1 MKLDIQPI
9 VSTVNVTESTASAA
23 RSAGNVA
30 PETDFSTVLKQ
41 SSQQQ
46 NTVTDTNTR
55 TVEDKETSADNLNID
70 VPQVSK
76 LLYSEKNVSINEKNN
91 GNVSQIETINEVYT
105 PEFVN
110 RITENS
116 ELDSSHDIFPFQS
129 ASLSEP
135 NAEIPKKDVRLL
147 KQVKTYGSQPSK
159 SLYEMSVKSD
169 ETFIRSNTEK
179 LFTASNNAVTPRN
192 EVHNQQDQ
200 LVEQTIHT
208 VQDTLSDT
216 TESAIP
222 IRLLDNNTDT
232 IEVRID
238 VSDVSEEEM
247 PKVLETLVQNLWVP
261 IQNHLIHQNPLPSN
275 PLNTD
280 NVQSVNEGAEETE
293 GISFKPLLDESVQT
307 ISGNKG
313 TGKEISGKGDITT
326 SVGMSSSGDD
336 VVSANTQ
343 KTITVVPKNTEQPI
357 AVTDN
362 KTTNGESTTV
372 REAETTVSKET
383 VTPKITPSNV
393 IYSIHGKQSASPA
406 TNNTTIP
413 ADEKHTSA
421 QLTKNEESI
430 VRQFVDKVFPPQNK
444 KTENV
449 VDKVV
454 QSEQKT
460 PLPNNG
466 KSDISASPVTNN
478 GKETITPLETPKETK
493 TTVSVASENTTNE
506 VEAEETLPKSSG
518 RVYNSATKTSE
529 QTAALKNTESKS
541 STPNTTEQNNI
552 PIEFENS
559 GDTVNTK
566 ENGKSVSSTNTPTH
580 QSVKTERVN
589 PKPVISELVE
599 NKVETVN
606 NEPITHKQTL
616 NTDTEIRNNLN
627 ISDENV
633 QGAEEGNKEPFVTET
648 QSKVK
653 EQKSTAAQ
661 NGTVYKQPIQQSKVS
676 VETYTVND
684 NNTDIIRDDSKSE
697 DDQLHGVKEHQFIAK
712 KSDDIVNENDK
723 NTVINRV
730 VNSSYQSEENVVD
743 TEIVETVSPKIST
756 TEAVKNTAVKNE
768 RPNNLVQSQ
777 TKIEEKQNSSMTEKV
792 VIESSSISYEKKQSA
807 VQNDAP
813 EERIETPAQ
822 AKNTVSVHSKKSE
835 AVINS
840 QQNNESI
847 IQPEYSVNNE
857 FNDENNVET
866 KDGVIN
872 NVHHR
877 EGASQKTETVKEKQ
891 PLSSEKVQKTEQKE
905 ITSENSGI
913 SEHNELAQAKPY
925 GVKENTIESYVE
937 ISEPDIDTQT
947 ETKKSERKNTIE
959 ARNTKSTNEKPAES
973 SVIVDNGN
981 DVPDEVTTSKK
992 GVPTNTAKN
1001 TVPVSTVGQKGSVI
1015 VESVAVPQT
1024 TDTNTEDQQIVQSA
1038 DYDTENTVNEGKVEA
1053 PKNEVKKAHL
1063 ISEPTKKTGNA
1074 SVRTVAE
1081 ETRQRV
1087 EKEEIT
1093 VESKQP
1099 TNTVKASAENENKTS
1114 SAQRVVAKSNTE
1126 NEAVEHRAGTAQQS
1140 EKGIVQS
1147 EIKPNKSEKHI
1158 HNNGIVN
1165 SNKLNA
1171 ELNVS
1176 QKNISSEATVA
1187 VSESSEHIVYSD
1199 NNDNADMPQIKQES
1213 VHNGTIS
1220 DTADIDNDDITTI
1233 PAPKVTNSELKQS
1246 STKSVVLSEK
1256 VDTHNVARESSQ
1268 STVVESGKKEST
1280 AVLEDQANP
1289 SEKQSSQQHSVTPN
1303 KKAEISEHSDEL
1315 GVHKAPSLKSEV
1327 TGKEIPKAKT
1337 VQSENAGKVI
1347 PNTVSVKPE
1356 NTGKESANNTVG
1368 ERTESKQPHAEV
1380 VRNNTTPT
1388 KSEQNA
1394 GNNEVNVG
1402 VTKTVLP
1409 EIPVEHVSDSKET
1422 INKSSTPYQ
1431 NNGKVSSP
1439 KENSTLTQQ
1448 RIPTSES
1455 KKNGVENTSTL
1466 SNQNNAE
1473 ISDLSAEVAD
1483 AGTQVDK
1490 EPKRGNNVKEA
1501 LPKSNK
1507 VTVQETP
1514 EPITDTTVYESA
1526 ESVVNNHTSD
1536 ITDNLEGNEVKSS
1549 KNGISTKS
1557 EHKPITVG
1565 KTVEETENI
1574 EGADV
1579 NQVKTE
1585 NGISDHSERVQ
1596 NNADTNKNAIPS
1608 PSVKRKEVSLS
1619 QNDSLVENTTV
1630 PAENTII
1637 KDVQEDTDNTLENPL
1652 PRQTTKAQESERVI
1666 ARNKE
1671 NLDKKYSAYE
1681 EYSNNTTNEE
1691 YPIPEHNLDVNKDSI
1706 LENEADTYG
1715 NIEEQSSQTDEV
1727 TLTPTN
1733 TVQMPLITDNG
1744 NLYVVKNQDNTNS
1757 AIVVTNTV
1765 SETTENASPI
1775 PSTTGALHAIIE
1787 KASKAGVPVKNIVF
1801 KVRKKEPEITQ
1812 AEHIGASKINTAESP
1827 QGVASKNTGGDTFQK
1842 TITTITEA
1850 AQPIVQTQGRAVGQS
1865 IPNTEEL
1872 TNSAIPT
1879 RQIVSENKQVQNPKE
1894 ISPNRFEVK
1903 ADNNV
1908 TPNNNT
1914 ASFTDENKGESDSLP
1929 KQHIHRNGRITPK
1942 DKINQSLN
1950 DSTFS
1955 DNVDNTV
1962 LTANAEKVESNN
1974 ILDER
1979 KSETLLASKVKEEK
1993 ASALQ
1998 QSASTADVQ
2007 RKEEKES
2014 KEESAAIHNT
2024 PENLGKVS
2032 VQNPTHEQHIVQPSS
2047 ENNNQ
2052 QIRAVDSIST
2062 ARNTNTVQQKK
2073 TTISEPIKVPSDQFA
2088 VTTHEFVRARTNDD
2102 GMVRMVLQPEDL
2114 GTVTVQYTVRNNEAQ
2129 LGVQVETQTA
2139 KNIIESQ
2146 ISTLRDQFTKQGI
2159 TLDKIEVKV
2168 QSEEKNSASQQ
2179 SFADGNKGGGTSQQ
2193 DQESRQSFVRSF
2205 KHTAEARKA
2214 QTALNFTNSAFNRL
2228 FNTNI

>member
-9 VSTVNVTESTASAA
+9 ISTVNVTESTTTAA
-23 RSAGNVA
+23 RNAGNGA

-76 LLYSEKNVSINEKNN
+76 LLYSEKNFSINEKNN

-110 RITENS
+110 RVAENS
-116 ELDSSHDIFPFQS
+116 ELDSAHDVFPFQS

-135 NAEIPKKDVRLL
+135 NAEIPKKDIRLL

-169 ETFIRSNTEK
+169 ETFIRSNTEQ
-179 LFTASNNAVTPRN
+179 LFTASDNAVTPHN
-192 EVHNQQDQ
+192 EVHNQQDRI
-200 LVEQTIHT
+200 VEQTIHT

-216 TESAIP
+216 TESTIP

-280 NVQSVNEGAEETE
+280 NVQSVNEGTEETE

-307 ISGNKG
+307 ISGNNG
-313 TGKEISGKGDITT
+313 TGKEISSKGDTT
-326 SVGMSSSGDD
+326 TNVGISSSDDD
-336 VVSANTQ
+336 VVSADTQ
-343 KTITVVPKNTEQPI
+343 KTVTVTRKNTEQPI

-362 KTTNGESTTV
+362 KSTNGESTTV
-372 REAETTVSKET
+372 RETETPIIKET

-393 IYSIHGKQSASPA
+393 IYSIHGKQSATPA
-406 TNNTTIP
+406 TNNITIP
-413 ADEKHTSA
+413 TDEKNTPA

-466 KSDISASPVTNN
+466 KSDISASLATNI
-478 GKETITPLETPKETK
+478 GKEIITPLETPKETK
-493 TTVSVASENTTNE
+493 TTVSVASENTTHQ
-506 VEAEETLPKSSG
+506 VETEETLHKSYG
-518 RVYNSATKTSE
+518 RVYNSVTKTSE
-529 QTAALKNTESKS
+529 QNTAHKSTESKS

-552 PIEFENS
+552 QTEFENS

-566 ENGKSVSSTNTPTH
+566 ENGSSVSSANIPTH
-580 QSVKTERVN
+580 QSVKTERIN
-589 PKPVISELVE
+589 TKPIITEHGE

-616 NTDTEIRNNLN
+616 NAGAEIRNNPI
-627 ISDENV
+627 ISDENI
-633 QGAEEGNKEPFVTET
+633 QGAEEGNKEPLITET

-653 EQKSTAAQ
+653 EQKSTAPQ

-684 NNTDIIRDDSKSE
+684 NNTEIVKDDSKSE
-697 DDQLHGVKEHQFIAK
+697 DDQIHGVKEHQFIAK
-712 KSDDIVNENDK
+712 KSDDVVKENGK
-723 NTVINRV
+723 NTITNRV
-730 VNSSYQSEENVVD
+730 VNSSYKSEENVVGA
-743 TEIVETVSPKIST
+743 EIAETITPKISVK
-756 TEAVKNTAVKNE
+756 EAVSNNVVKNE
-768 RPNNLVQSQ
+768 RSTNYVQSQ
-777 TKIEEKQNSSMTEKV
+777 TKIEEKQNPSMTEKI
-792 VIESSSISYEKKQSA
+792 VIDDSRISYEKKQSA

-813 EERIETPAQ
+813 EEGTETPAQ

-835 AVINS
+835 AAVNS
-840 QQNNESI
+840 QLNNKSI
-847 IQPEYSVNNE
+847 IQPEYSLNKE

-877 EGASQKTETVKEKQ
+877 EGTSQKTETVKEKQ

-905 ITSENSGI
+905 ITTENQGI
-913 SEHNELAQAKPY
+913 TQHNELAQAKTY
-925 GVKENTIESYVE
+925 DAKENTVESYVE
-937 ISEPDIDTQT
+937 ISQPDIDTQS
-947 ETKKSERKNTIE
+947 ETKKSERKNTV
-959 ARNTKSTNEKPAES
+959 ATNSTKSTNEKPAEL

-992 GVPTNTAKN
+992 DVPTDTAKN
-1001 TVPVSTVGQKGSVI
+1001 NARVSTVGQKGSLI
-1015 VESVAVPQT
+1015 GENVAVRKT

-1038 DYDTENTVNEGKVEA
+1038 GYGTENTVNESEVVV
-1053 PKNEVKKAHL
+1053 PKNDVKKASL
-1063 ISEPTKKTGNA
+1063 ISEPTKKVGNDA
-1074 SVRTVAE
+1074 EHIVVE
-1081 ETRQRV
+1081 ETRQTV
-1087 EKEEIT
+1087 EKEGIT

-1114 SAQRVVAKSNTE
+1114 SAQRVVAKPSTE
-1126 NEAVEHRAGTAQQS
+1126 NEAVEHRANTVQQS

-1147 EIKPNKSEKHI
+1147 EIKPNKSEKQI
-1158 HNNGIVN
+1158 HNNGLVN

-1171 ELNVS
+1171 ELNIS
-1176 QKNISSEATVA
+1176 QNNISSEATVA
-1187 VSESSEHIVYSD
+1187 VSESSEPNIYSD
-1199 NNDNADMPQIKQES
+1199 NNDNADVPQIKPAKAN
-1213 VHNGTIS
+1213 NGTVS
-1220 DTADIDNDDITTI
+1220 DTADIDSDDITTI
-1233 PAPKVTNSELKQS
+1233 PTTKVTNAGAKS
-1246 STKSVVLSEK
+1246 STTNNVIKTEH
-1256 VDTHNVARESSQ
+1256 VDKHNNAQKSSQ
-1268 STVVESGKKEST
+1268 SVGENSNNES
-1280 AVLEDQANP
+1280 AVVLEDQVQQSEQQS
-1289 SEKQSSQQHSVTPN
+1289 SEKHSVTLN
-1303 KKAEISEHSDEL
+1303 KKAETSEHNTTS
-1315 GVHKAPSLKSEV
+1315 GVHNAPSIKSENK
-1327 TGKEIPKAKT
+1327 GKEIPNTSDGKANGGTQSRTEFVRNTAQSVVPIKSEESEDNNELKVGAAKT
-1337 VQSENAGKVI
+1337 VV
-1347 PNTVSVKPE
+1347 
-1356 NTGKESANNTVG
+1356 
-1368 ERTESKQPHAEV
+1368 
-1380 VRNNTTPT
+1380 
-1388 KSEQNA
+1388 
-1394 GNNEVNVG
+1394 
-1402 VTKTVLP
+1402 P
-1409 EIPVEHVSDSKET
+1409 EIPVEHVSDLKET
-1422 INKSSTPYQ
+1422 INKSTTPYQ
-1431 NNGKVSSP
+1431 TNGKISSP

-1448 RIPTSES
+1448 NIPTSES

-1466 SNQNNAE
+1466 SNQKRTE
-1473 ISDLSAEVAD
+1473 VSDLSVQIND
-1483 AGTQVDK
+1483 AGTQADK
-1490 EPKRGNNVKEA
+1490 EPKSGNSVKDA
-1501 LPKSNK
+1501 LPKGNK
-1507 VTVQETP
+1507 VTVQENP
-1514 EPITDTTVYESA
+1514 EPITDTAVYESA
-1526 ESVVNNHTSD
+1526 ESVDKNHSSV
-1536 ITDNLEGNEVKSS
+1536 ITDNHEGKEVKGS
-1549 KNGISTKS
+1549 KDSISTKS
-1557 EHKPITVG
+1557 ENKPITVG
-1565 KTVEETENI
+1565 KTVVETENI
-1574 EGADV
+1574 ESSDV
-1579 NQVKTE
+1579 NPVKTD
-1585 NGISDHSERVQ
+1585 NSIGDYSQRTQSNTSV
-1596 NNADTNKNAIPS
+1596 NKNAILT

-1619 QNDSLVENTTV
+1619 QNDSLVENITV
-1630 PAENTII
+1630 PTENTVL
-1637 KDVQEDTDNTLENPL
+1637 KDVQEDGGNTLENLL

-1681 EYSNNTTNEE
+1681 EYSTTTNEE
-1691 YPIPEHNLDVNKDSI
+1691 YSIPENNLHANRDSI
-1706 LENEADTYG
+1706 LENDVDTFG
-1715 NIEEQSSQTDEV
+1715 NVEEQSSQTDES

-1827 QGVASKNTGGDTFQK
+1827 QGVVSKNTGVDTFQK

-1850 AQPIVQTQGRAVGQS
+1850 AQPIAQTQGRALGQN
-1865 IPNTEEL
+1865 IPNAEEL

-1879 RQIVSENKQVQNPKE
+1879 RQIVSENKQAQNPKE

-1908 TPNNNT
+1908 VPNNNT
-1914 ASFTDENKGESDSLP
+1914 ASFTDENKGDGDSLP
-1929 KQHIHRNGRITPK
+1929 KQHIHRNGRITQK

-1950 DSTFS
+1950 DSTIS

-1962 LTANAEKVESNN
+1962 RSANAEKVESNN

-1993 ASALQ
+1993 ASASQHSSL
-1998 QSASTADVQ
+1998 TADVQ

-2014 KEESAAIHNT
+2014 NEETSALHNT

-2032 VQNPTHEQHIVQPSS
+2032 VQNPIHEQHIVQPST

-2052 QIRAVDSIST
+2052 QIRAVDSINT

-2073 TTISEPIKVPSDQFA
+2073 TTISEPVKVPSDQFA
-2088 VTTHEFVRARTNDD
+2088 VTTHEFVRARTHDD

-2168 QSEEKNSASQQ
+2168 QSEEKNLASQQ

-2193 DQESRQSFVRSF
+2193 EQESRQSFVRSF
-2205 KHTAEARKA
+2205 KHTPEARKA